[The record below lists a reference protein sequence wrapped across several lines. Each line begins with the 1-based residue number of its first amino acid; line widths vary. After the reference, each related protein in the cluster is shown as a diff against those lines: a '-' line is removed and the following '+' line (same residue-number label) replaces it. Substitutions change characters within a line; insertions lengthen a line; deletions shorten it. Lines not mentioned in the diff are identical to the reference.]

1 MNIFLTPG
9 NAKYIVT
16 EIVIALTA
24 ESLVRKKN
32 ISHPQNRH
40 NKISEPWSRDITSL
54 SVVSCNFSG
63 VAVKM
68 ENSARL
74 NIS

>member
-24 ESLVRKKN
+24 ESLVRKK
-32 ISHPQNRH
+32 ILATR
-40 NKISEPWSRDITSL
+40 KIVITKSANHGATNITSL